1 LSESPVIAEIRGYAD
16 FTAALRAWVLVLGT
30 NYESIGELAGL
41 QSGYLAKLISSTPI
55 RSFSR
60 MSLDTTLAA
69 MGLKLLL
76 VPDVERLEAMRPRHA
91 PRGNFGR
98 KPVTSGSIP
107 ATNLSANRHNPLAG
121 NSQLAAFYAH
131 RRAAMQTPRRRRQI
145 ARKAIRIR
153 WANRRH
159 GAPPAESSPPAL

>member
-1 LSESPVIAEIRGYAD
+1 MQCEGDRIIAEIRGYAE
-16 FTAALRAWVLVLGT
+16 FTAALRAWVLHLGT

-76 VPDVERLEAMRPRHA
+76 VPDVERLEAMRLRLA
-91 PRGNFGR
+91 VRSRFGR
-98 KPVTSGSIP
+98 KPTSAEIP
-107 ATNLSANRHNPLAG
+107 AQKPTPLRGNPA
-121 NSQLAAFYAH
+121 LAAFYAH
-131 RRAAMQTPRRRRQI
+131 RRAALQSPQRRRKI

-153 WANRRH
+153 WNRAR
-159 GAPPAESSPPAL
+159 AASPPEGVLPTS